1 VAALETHPELKD
13 EMEAF
18 EQALRVVDEKA
29 DGDPK

>member
-1 VAALETHPELKD
+1 MHPKLKD
-13 EMEAF
+13 EMEAL

>member
-1 VAALETHPELKD
+1 MHPKLKD

-18 EQALRVVDEKA
+18 EQAVIDEKA